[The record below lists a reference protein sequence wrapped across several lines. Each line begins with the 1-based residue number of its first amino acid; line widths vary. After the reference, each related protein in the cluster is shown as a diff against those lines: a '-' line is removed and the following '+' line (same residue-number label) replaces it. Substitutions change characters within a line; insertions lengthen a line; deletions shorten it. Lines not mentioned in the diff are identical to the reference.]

1 MQRLLQ
7 RHPPAGLNTL
17 RSYRPEEVSDE
28 SMRIPYIV
36 GRWVCGP
43 NHYGRHRLIA
53 YLLHTPDTALWAV
66 GARRIGKT
74 SLLRQLERLT
84 EEGDGEFIPLFW
96 DMQGCETSGD
106 LSNELYLSIED
117 AGDRFAAAGVRV
129 AELEG
134 LDALLIL
141 RRLARALA
149 AAGKR
154 LLLLI
159 DEAEALITIAKRE
172 AAWLARLRRTL
183 QDPSLKTILA
193 STKLLVQLNE
203 LTADWP
209 TSPFLFGFNMVN
221 LWSLDPDSAVE
232 LIEQRQS
239 NAQVKVEPAV
249 CEEILL
255 HTNRHPYLIQYLC
268 QRLYE
273 EDRAGQGRLR
283 PPTDDDLNPDHLLA
297 GFFLIDFQQLTLLER
312 RILLAVGRRTLT
324 SETDLLAQLS
334 DESPQRIRTFLWG
347 LEKLG
352 HVRRLFNQLS
362 IGNEYL
368 RRWLH
373 DEQER
378 LLHMNETLL
387 ADESIEP
394 LLQIGYRRE
403 PLYYQ
408 VELERIQR
416 ERESLQKA
424 LATSNNGQRAALL
437 AELDRINRQLFNAR
451 RDYELA
457 LLRQQS

>member
-1 MQRLLQ
+1 
-7 RHPPAGLNTL
+7 
-17 RSYRPEEVSDE
+17 
-28 SMRIPYIV
+28 MRIPYIV

-43 NHYGRHRLIA
+43 SHYGRHRLIA

-74 SLLRQLERLT
+74 SLLRQIERLT
-84 EEGDGEFIPLFW
+84 EDASGEFVPLFW

-106 LSNELYLSIED
+106 LSSELYFSIED
-117 AGDRFAAAGVRV
+117 AGDRFAAAGIGV

-141 RRLARALA
+141 RRLTRMLA
-149 AAGKR
+149 MRGKR

-159 DEAEALITIAKRE
+159 DEAEALIAIAQKE
-172 AAWLARLRRTL
+172 PAWLARLRRTL

-193 STKLLVQLNE
+193 STKLLVRLNE

-239 NAQVKVEPAV
+239 AVQVHVDPAV
-249 CEEILL
+249 RDEILL

-273 EDRAGQGRLR
+273 EDRNGQGRLR
-283 PPTDDDLNPDHLLA
+283 PPNDDDLNPDHLLA
-297 GFFLIDFQQLTLLER
+297 GFFSIDFQQLTLLER
-312 RILLAVGRRTLT
+312 RILLAVGERTLT
-324 SETDLLAQLS
+324 SEADLLAQIA

-368 RRWLH
+368 RRWLQ
-373 DEQER
+373 DERER
-378 LLHMNETLL
+378 LAHMNETLL

-394 LLQIGYRRE
+394 FLQIGYRRE

-408 VELERIQR
+408 VEIERIQR
-416 ERESLQKA
+416 EHASLQQA
-424 LATSNNGQRAALL
+424 LAGSSNGERAELL
-437 AELDRINRQLFNAR
+437 AELNRINRQLYNAR

-457 LLRQQS
+457 LLRQQP

>member
-1 MQRLLQ
+1 
-7 RHPPAGLNTL
+7 
-17 RSYRPEEVSDE
+17 
-28 SMRIPYIV
+28 MRIPYVV
-36 GRWVCGP
+36 GRWVCGS

-74 SLLRQLERLT
+74 SLLRQIEHLT
-84 EEGDGEFIPLFW
+84 EDGEGEFVPLFW

-106 LSNELYLSIED
+106 LSSELYLSIED
-117 AGDRFAAAGVRV
+117 AGDRFAAAGVSV
-129 AELEG
+129 AEFEG

-149 AAGKR
+149 AQGKR

-159 DEAEALITIAKRE
+159 DEAEALIALAQKE
-172 AAWLARLRRTL
+172 ATWLARLRRML
-183 QDPSLKTILA
+183 QDPSLKTIMA

-203 LTADWP
+203 LTADWS

-239 NAQVKVEPAV
+239 AIPVHADPAV
-249 CEEILL
+249 RDEILL

-273 EDRAGQGRLR
+273 EDRNGRGYLR

-312 RILLAVGRRTLT
+312 RILLAVGERTLT
-324 SETDLLAQLS
+324 GEADLLAQLA

-373 DEQER
+373 DEREH
-378 LLHMNETLL
+378 LVHMNETLL

-416 ERESLQKA
+416 EHASLQQA
-424 LATSNNGQRAALL
+424 LAHSSNGQRAELL
-437 AELDRINRQLFNAR
+437 AELNRINRQLYNAR

-457 LLRQQS
+457 LLRQQP

>member
-1 MQRLLQ
+1 
-7 RHPPAGLNTL
+7 
-17 RSYRPEEVSDE
+17 
-28 SMRIPYIV
+28 MRIPYVV

-53 YLLHTPDTALWAV
+53 YLLHTPDSALWAV

-74 SLLRQLERLT
+74 SLLRQLEHLT
-84 EEGDGEFIPLFW
+84 QEGDGEFIPLFW

-106 LSNELYLSIED
+106 LASELYLSIED
-117 AGDRFAAAGVRV
+117 AGDRFAAVGVPV

-159 DEAEALITIAKRE
+159 DEAEALIPIAQKE
-172 AAWLARLRRTL
+172 AAWLARFRRTL

-193 STKLLVQLNE
+193 STKLLVQLND

-239 NAQVKVEPAV
+239 NVRVSVDPAV
-249 CEEILL
+249 RDEILL

-273 EDRAGQGRLR
+273 EDHNGCGYLRL
-283 PPTDDDLNPDHLLA
+283 PEEDDLNPDHLLS

-312 RILLAVGRRTLT
+312 RILLAVGERTLT
-324 SETDLLAQLS
+324 SEADLLAQLS
-334 DESPQRIRTFLWG
+334 DAPQRIRTFLWG

-373 DEQER
+373 EERER

-403 PLYYQ
+403 PFYYQ
-408 VELERIQR
+408 AELERIQR
-416 ERESLQKA
+416 EYESLQQA

-437 AELDRINRQLFNAR
+437 TELNRINHHLLSAR